1 MYTNFNN
8 YINMGNVKIYDTGI
22 LGWRGVTLVR
32 IAEKILESNPKYI
45 LGISGSLMMAIRGL
59 RSVRTAHSDLDIIVN
74 NPPSN
79 DGDDRIEKDFIM
91 PEGFELQELPYESD
105 DYPVLARYKCECDP
119 YPIKVDILC
128 GVKDSIDDANFNWP
142 VGSLEK
148 AIEWKERFIL
158 GELDSDESKLKQ
170 FIDIVDLA
178 NHNPDNSWIQE
189 QVTNVINAFY
199 YNKRNQ

>member
-1 MYTNFNN
+1 
-8 YINMGNVKIYDTGI
+8 MGNVKIYDTGI

-32 IAEKILESNPKYI
+32 VAEKILESNPKYI

-59 RSVRTAHSDLDIIVN
+59 RPVRTAHSDLDIVVN

-79 DGDDRIEKDFIM
+79 DNDDRIEKDFIM
-91 PEGFELQELPYESD
+91 PEGFELQELPYKSD

-128 GVKDSIDDANFNWP
+128 GVKDSIDDVNFNWP

-199 YNKRNQ
+199 YHKSNQ